1 MRARRGCARAA
12 ALCGAAAPPSGQQ
25 EVVAAG
31 LTRPP
36 APPLPPHSL
45 PAGPTR
51 RAIREAYSLPV
62 APEPMKA
69 AGERADCL
77 THTVPC
83 VAVFANCQDARE
95 LEARGVSDAAP
106 IKPAEFSW
114 KPTPLAMAR

>member
-1 MRARRGCARAA
+1 VRAALRWQRRAALELSEAPADAPADPARA
-12 ALCGAAAPPSGQQ
+12 
-25 EVVAAG
+25 
-31 LTRPP
+31 
-36 APPLPPHSL
+36 
-45 PAGPTR
+45 AGPTR

-62 APEPMKA
+62 APEEMKA
-69 AGERADCL
+69 AGECADCL

-83 VAVFANCQDARE
+83 VAVFAGCQDARE